1 MRRIDHR
8 VGLYAGLVILALLAA
23 SRAPARAPPHL
34 TADTA
39 ATTAAGA
46 SFTAP
51 ADWRLTE
58 RAALRLLEPPEG
70 DSHLAVVDVQAAD
83 AAAALAAGWAAY
95 RAGANRP
102 LKVTLPQAPYNG
114 WEERHLYRYESS
126 PNEKTV
132 AYALAWRAGS
142 QWA

>member
-1 MRRIDHR
+1 MPRSGHR
-8 VGLYAGLVILALLAA
+8 MGLGAGLVIRPLLAE
-23 SRAPARAPPHL
+23 PARAQQHL

-58 RAALRLLEPPEG
+58 RAALRLLEPSEG

-83 AAAALAAGWAAY
+83 AAAALAAGWAAW
-95 RAGANRP
+95 RASQPLLAANRP
-102 LKVTLPQAPYNG
+102 LK
-114 WEERHLYRYESS
+114 
-126 PNEKTV
+126 
-132 AYALAWRAGS
+132 
-142 QWA
+142 